1 MDINT
6 KPQRLGAFVCNIC
19 GTRNNSN
26 SDASDREFVSCV
38 SCHSSIRL
46 RSVIL
51 ALSRALF
58 GLDLA
63 LPEFPVLKSL
73 RGLGLSDS
81 DVYADRLETR
91 FSYTNTFYHREP
103 RLDLL
108 HPDEREFGKYDFVIC
123 SEVLEHVPAPVDR
136 AFVTLASLLKPNG
149 FLILTVPYSLDAETL
164 EHYPGVANSVFA
176 QIDGRTVLVSR
187 SDSGEYRV
195 FDNLAFHG
203 GSGSTLEHRLFS
215 DADVRTGLAN
225 AGFQTVQFD
234 SSGSREFGVTF
245 VDNWSLP
252 LIAARSAFALSSSGV
267 TEMVEQLR
275 AWRESRWLRLGRAM
289 GLGPKR

>member
-1 MDINT
+1 VDTNA
-6 KPQRLGAFVCNIC
+6 KPPLGTFLCNVC
-19 GTRNNSN
+19 GTRSNSN
-26 SDASDREFVSCV
+26 SDPGDREFVSCMR
-38 SCHSSIRL
+38 CHSSIRL
-46 RSVIL
+46 RSVVL

-58 GLDLA
+58 GLDLT
-63 LPEFPVLKSL
+63 LPEFPVLKSV

-81 DVYADRLETR
+81 DVYADRLESR
-91 FSYTNTFYHREP
+91 FSYVNTFYHREP

-136 AFVTLASLLKPNG
+136 AFATLARLLKPNG

-164 EHYPGVANSVFA
+164 EHYPGVADSVFA

-187 SDSGEYRV
+187 SESGEYRV

-203 GSGSTLEHRLFS
+203 GAGSTLEHRLFS
-215 DADVRTGLAN
+215 DADVRAGLAS

-245 VDNWSLP
+245 IDNWSLP
-252 LIAARSAFALSSSGV
+252 LIAALSPFALNASGV
-267 TEMVEQLR
+267 TELVEQLT
-275 AWRESRWLRLGRAM
+275 AWRSSRWLRLGRAI
-289 GLGPKR
+289 GLGPKLK